1 MILRAR
7 DHAFITLLK
16 EDATPLLLDFCFNWL
31 GNEVCR
37 KL

>member
-1 MILRAR
+1 MNTWAR

-16 EDATPLLLDFCFNWL
+16 EDATPLLLDFCFNGW
-31 GNEVCR
+31 GMKFCR